1 MTIKRRYAPD
11 TNFFLQFKAAE
22 EVPWGDLTGEAVDEV
37 ELVVLIAV
45 ASELDHHKG
54 GGNGRRVK
62 RARKILSQLRPL
74 VSGTAPGDE
83 VVVRKANP
91 RVSYRLAPV
100 LSAERQRHELLD
112 PTKADCRIVA
122 EAMACSKELYGGELA
137 LMSHDTGPI
146 SYARAVGL
154 KCHLLPDEWLL
165 DPETDEAEKENKA
178 LREKI
183 KALENAQP
191 QVTLELA
198 DEGVLLEKTV
208 PVTITLYP
216 PISKDFLDRAIRA
229 VALDYPEKRGR
240 THMGAREFHLRQADT
255 YNRLRKDWLVALRHY
270 LKVCP
275 SAWNKAHDPY
285 EVHLTL
291 KNPGTVSADHLVVEV
306 FAHGGLRLVDP
317 DLWEDERKDPS
328 GGFPSRPPPPTVVF
342 GSSLEDGAV
351 EPSEPVFS
359 HGSDEPE
366 DRPRLIGRPGRHF
379 DWWWD
384 RPQLSSIRLEG
395 ECGEFR
401 HGIGHEVLGLLLRAA
416 PEVEGSTTGSLEVR
430 YSAKNLP
437 EAQSRTWRVEIEVEP
452 GDSEGAIAEILKD
465 ELGVEL

>member
-22 EVPWGDLTGEAVDEV
+22 ELPWRDLTDEAVDEV
-37 ELVVLIAV
+37 ELIVLIEV
-45 ASELDHHKG
+45 ARELDHHKG

-74 VSGTAPGDE
+74 MLGAAPGDE

-191 QVTLELA
+191 RVTLELA
-198 DEGVLLEKTV
+198 DEGRLLEKIV

-229 VALDYPEKRGR
+229 VALDNPEQEGR
-240 THMGAREFHLRQADT
+240 VVMGVTVIDPSRAET
-255 YNRLRKDWLVALRHY
+255 YNRLRKDWLIRLRRY
-270 LKVCP
+270 LEACP

-306 FAHGGLRLVDP
+306 FAHGGLRLVDM
-317 DLWEDERKDPS
+317 DLWEDEHKEPS
-328 GGFPSRPPPPTVVF
+328 GGFPSLPPIQTLV
-342 GSSLEDGAV
+342 GGRSLGEVAAELYG
-351 EPSEPVFS
+351 PVFS
-359 HGSDEPE
+359 PGSDEPE
-366 DRPRLIGRPGRHF
+366 YRPRLVGRPGRHF
-379 DWWWD
+379 TWWWD
-384 RPQLSSIRLEG
+384 KPQLSSSRLEG

-437 EAQSRTWRVEIEVEP
+437 EAQSRTWRVEIEVMP
-452 GDSEGAIAEILKD
+452 GDSEVAVARILKD
-465 ELGVEL
+465 KLGVEL